1 MVFCQRKEQSETQLF
16 QSCWIF
22 MSTLVSNLRI
32 LRTATQRARSY
43 FKEVTFHTLHLR
55 YLLHV
60 DVSALQIPPN
70 Y

>member
-1 MVFCQRKEQSETQLF
+1 
-16 QSCWIF
+16 

-32 LRTATQRARSY
+32 LRTATQRVRSY
-43 FKEVTFHTLHLR
+43 FKEVTFLALHLC

-60 DVSALQIPPN
+60 DVSALQIPQN